1 MARTGRPRFF
11 GIFEDV
17 IQICRITEMMSGIAA
32 DAEEQRTGIEQ
43 VDAALGMVDSITQ
56 QNAALVEQASAAA
69 QLLDEQSRDLTRQVA
84 VFRVGGVV

>member
-1 MARTGRPRFF
+1 
-11 GIFEDV
+11 
-17 IQICRITEMMSGIAA
+17 MSGSAA

>member
-1 MARTGRPRFF
+1 
-11 GIFEDV
+11 
-17 IQICRITEMMSGIAA
+17 MSGSAA

-43 VDAALGMVDSITQ
+43 MDAALGMMDSITQ

>member
-1 MARTGRPRFF
+1 
-11 GIFEDV
+11 
-17 IQICRITEMMSGIAA
+17 MSGSAA

-43 VDAALGMVDSITQ
+43 VDAALGMMDSITQ

>member
-1 MARTGRPRFF
+1 
-11 GIFEDV
+11 
-17 IQICRITEMMSGIAA
+17 MSGSAA
-32 DAEEQRTGIEQ
+32 DAEEPRTGIEQ
-43 VDAALGMVDSITQ
+43 VDAALGMMDSIAQ

>member
-1 MARTGRPRFF
+1 
-11 GIFEDV
+11 
-17 IQICRITEMMSGIAA
+17 MSGSAA

-43 VDAALGMVDSITQ
+43 VDAALGMMDSITQ

-84 VFRVGGVV
+84 VFSGGRRGMTRVARARRTTPSAG

>member
-1 MARTGRPRFF
+1 
-11 GIFEDV
+11 
-17 IQICRITEMMSGIAA
+17 MSGSAA

-43 VDAALGMVDSITQ
+43 MDAALGMVDSITQ

>member
-1 MARTGRPRFF
+1 M
-11 GIFEDV
+11 
-17 IQICRITEMMSGIAA
+17 IQIFRIREMMSGSAA

-43 VDAALGMVDSITQ
+43 VDAALGMMDSITQ